1 MIQEQLIIKKRY
13 LAQFED
19 LLYKLSP
26 ENLHCD
32 GEISNSEAQRKYVK
46 LMKAWKRLERQVGRT
61 VSEEEVWG
69 LLFTRQIF
77 TEEHR

>member
-1 MIQEQLIIKKRY
+1 MIQEKLSIKKRY
-13 LAQFED
+13 LDQFFD
-19 LLYKLSP
+19 LVNQLSP
-26 ENLHCD
+26 ENLSCD
-32 GEISNSEAQRKYVK
+32 GEISNAEAQRKSGK

-69 LLFTRQIF
+69 LFFTRQIF